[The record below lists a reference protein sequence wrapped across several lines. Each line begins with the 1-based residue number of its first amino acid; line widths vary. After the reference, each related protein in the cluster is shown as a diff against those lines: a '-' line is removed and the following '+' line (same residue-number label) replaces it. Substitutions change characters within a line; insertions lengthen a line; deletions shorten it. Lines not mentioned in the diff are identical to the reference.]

1 VRKNQIK
8 HNSLENL
15 SELTIHT
22 GRFARGVI
30 EYFSIDARN
39 PELLKAQCAAL
50 SRLIPLLYFILVV
63 NSWMLAASFYHTAPI
78 WLTIYVSLG
87 LTAICAFRLV
97 VWWRTRG
104 ETLTAERALR
114 ELRRTPRLTAVLGIG
129 FTTWAAALFP
139 FGDAYAQGHVV
150 FYMTISVISTMFC
163 LIHVRSAALILA
175 STAGTIIVA
184 FLLSQETLTF
194 TAIAINITLV
204 TAATVIVILIQSRD
218 FVRMVEGRKRSDA
231 LSAENFR
238 LANLDSLTGLPNR
251 RAFFSRLTKS
261 LKDAE
266 MNSYRVAV
274 GIIDL
279 DGFKPVNDLYGHATG
294 DKLLIEVGSRLLELN
309 RDPNVFISRL
319 GGDEFAFV
327 IDNAPHNAAVLDLG
341 EAMGGA
347 LRIPFHLT
355 EATVQISGSVGMAV
369 YPEIATTTEQIFE
382 RADYALYHGKS
393 SRRGRAVLFSDEH
406 AAQINSDARIE
417 QALKLANFDDEFM
430 VVFQPIVDLG
440 SQTTIGFEA
449 LARWSSPTLGKVP
462 PSQFIPVAERAGII
476 GQLTRPLLRKALSTA
491 ISWEGDIRLS
501 FNLSA
506 YDLNSPEG
514 VLALVSII
522 EGSGFDPRRLDLE
535 ITETAFTHDF
545 EQVEKSISMLR
556 LLGCGISLDDFGT
569 GYSSLTRLHALPL
582 TKIKID
588 RSFVTDLHKSPVSYK
603 IVKSLLALS
612 RDMGL
617 DCVVEGVETR
627 EEMAALKK
635 LGGIMVQGYY
645 YSPPIP
651 DDETFGFLLARL
663 NSSSPSVISR
673 G

>member
-1 VRKNQIK
+1 VRKNK
-8 HNSLENL
+8 TRHNSVGKPSRLQPSSRRL
-15 SELTIHT
+15 
-22 GRFARGVI
+22 ARRLI
-30 EYFSIDARN
+30 EYFSIDAGN
-39 PELLKAQCAAL
+39 AELLKAQCAAL
-50 SRLIPLLYFILVV
+50 SRLIPLLYFILMV
-63 NSWMLAASFYHTAPI
+63 NSWMLAASFYHTAPV
-78 WLTIYVSLG
+78 WLTIHLSLL

-104 ETLTAERALR
+104 ETLTAEKALR

-129 FTTWAAALFP
+129 FSTWAVALFP
-139 FGDAYAQGHVV
+139 FGDADAQGHVV

-218 FVRMVEGRKRSDA
+218 FIRMVEGQKRSDA

-251 RAFFSRLTKS
+251 RAFFSRLNNS
-261 LKDAE
+261 LNNAE
-266 MNSYRVAV
+266 TNNTRVAV

-279 DGFKPVNDLYGHATG
+279 DGFKPVNDLYGHAMG
-294 DKLLIEVGSRLLELN
+294 DKLLIEVGNRLSDLD
-309 RDPNVFISRL
+309 RRPNVFISRL

-327 IDNAPHNAAVLDLG
+327 IDSAPHDAAVLEFG
-341 EAMGGA
+341 EAMCEA

-355 EATVQISGSVGMAV
+355 DVTVQISGSVGIAV
-369 YPEIATTTEQIFE
+369 YPEIASTAEQIFE

-406 AAQINSDARIE
+406 RAQINSDARIE
-417 QALKLANFDDEFM
+417 QALKLANFDDEFT
-430 VVFQPIVDLG
+430 VVFQPIIDLK

-449 LARWSSPTLGKVP
+449 LARWTSPTLGRVP
-462 PSQFIPVAERAGII
+462 PAQFIPIAERAGII

-491 ISWEGDIRLS
+491 ISWEGEVRLS

-514 VLALVSII
+514 VLALVAII

-635 LGGIMVQGYY
+635 LGGVMVQGYY
-645 YSPPIP
+645 YSAPIP
-651 DDETFGFLLARL
+651 DDETFSFLLARL
-663 NSSSPSVISR
+663 TGSAPSVITK